1 MISGQLS
8 RKQTTSPSRWE
19 RHKLMDYRPT
29 EAWSTITKR
38 VVINASSGATDSP
51 AVATDGGTDT
61 DSSDNMEPAL
71 KIIDIN
77 ADAASDDRENLND
90 EYIIFENTG
99 DTSLDLADWTVQDE
113 SGATYAF
120 PDGSVLDSD
129 ETVTL
134 RTGSGDDTQ
143 RSAIGDQSVRS
154 GTTLEIQ

>member
-1 MISGQLS
+1 
-8 RKQTTSPSRWE
+8 
-19 RHKLMDYRPT
+19 
-29 EAWSTITKR
+29 
-38 VVINASSGATDSP
+38 
-51 AVATDGGTDT
+51 
-61 DSSDNMEPAL
+61 MEPAL

-120 PDGSVLDSD
+120 PDGSVLDSG

-134 RTGSGDDTQ
+134 RTGGGDDTQ